1 MLDPRRWA
9 GRRACWNVQEGGRT
23 MARRAKKGEA
33 DFLNQCMV
41 LAGKWDKIDPAL
53 IGLSSQFV
61 GSFEEKRQAATDA
74 ARAAERAQNALANA
88 MLRKQIAM
96 GALRASFGAATG
108 QIDAHAKATGDA
120 GVYPKAGIPRPEK
133 PGKRPAPPTPV
144 LRRPRMLGYGP
155 VELSFTPSGEGA
167 QYEVQRS
174 VIDLDFREQ
183 PWETIAHTGH
193 KRVRDRRV
201 PRGVYAVRYRVRAR
215 LSTGRQSDW
224 CVPGQVTFGC
234 RQGVS
239 EPAADPNQAGNGGRA
254 GQRGQ
259 DAA

>member
-9 GRRACWNVQEGGRT
+9 GRRAFWNVQEGGRT

-33 DFLNQCMV
+33 EFLNQCMV
-41 LAGKWDKIDPAL
+41 LAGKWDTIDPAL

-120 GVYPKAGIPRPEK
+120 DVYPRAGIPRPEK
-133 PGKRPAPPTPV
+133 PGKRPAPPTP
-144 LRRPRMLGYGP
+144 RRLEARPLTYGP
-155 VELSFTPSGEGA
+155 VELRFESCGEGVV
-167 QYEVQRS
+167 YEIQRS
-174 VIDLDFREQ
+174 VTPIDGRPD
-183 PWETIAHTGH
+183 PWELIAVAGH
-193 KRVRDRRV
+193 HRVRDRRV
-201 PRGVYAVRYRVRAR
+201 PRGVESISYRVRAR
-215 LSTGRQSDW
+215 RSTGRVSYW
-224 CVPGQVTFGC
+224 SSAAQVSFGC
-234 RQGVS
+234 DRGGCEAEVVTRR
-239 EPAADPNQAGNGGRA
+239 GGR
-254 GQRGQ
+254 